1 MRGALRRHILFVAM
15 WLHFR
20 ADAGSGM
27 GRLGATICFW
37 SVGWM
42 LGGLRPVGGGGR
54 APHVVSDQLVGFCG
68 TNSTSSELASRE
80 GSSEDVDKG
89 TFASPNNPTGLVDQE
104 EGG

>member
-1 MRGALRRHILFVAM
+1 MLRGHILFMANWLYMREMRAVRGALRRHILFVAM

-68 TNSTSSELASRE
+68 A
-80 GSSEDVDKG
+80 
-89 TFASPNNPTGLVDQE
+89 A
-104 EGG
+104 GGG